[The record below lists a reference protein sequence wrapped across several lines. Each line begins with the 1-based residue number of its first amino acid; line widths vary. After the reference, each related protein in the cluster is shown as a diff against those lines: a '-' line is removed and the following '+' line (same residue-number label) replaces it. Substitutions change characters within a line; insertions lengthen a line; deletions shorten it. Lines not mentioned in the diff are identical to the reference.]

1 MKNRKGNNSLD
12 IVIKVLIGLIF
23 VVVLMLIIDNVL
35 LQNKVEFKLNG
46 EDYITINV
54 GEYFS
59 DPGFTI
65 YKGDEDLSSRVV
77 VNDNIDINTI
87 GVYERTYTYEDKVLK
102 RTIEVKKIKEFVL
115 NGESDVYILLN
126 GTYEDPKV
134 NAYLNEIDYSSS
146 IQVYSSCDM
155 HKTGTCSI
163 TYMSKELNRTLER
176 KLHISDFKEY
186 FKLDVSQGETTES
199 IIINITMDKTKV
211 KEYILPDGTVKNED
225 YVMTITKNDIY
236 TFTVVD
242 NYGNKYDRKLEVKGI
257 IKPLEATCSAEVKNK
272 ETTISVTANKE
283 IVKYTY
289 NGKEDSKESTYKFNT
304 RYKTNKVTLVDVDGL
319 SKTIKCKTTI
329 KSYNSFGAY
338 KHVIIIGVDGLGAAL
353 TKVDAKNF
361 KNIFGNYAYKH
372 DAKTEDITISAQNWG
387 SILTGVACNTHG
399 FTNSSIES
407 KERNSNSK
415 NHSIFYYVRKAYPD
429 ANLVSIVNWNP
440 INIGIVENDLNVKK
454 IHGGSDDAVTNSVVS
469 YLDKTEPTLMFIHL
483 DEADHQAHAHGGF
496 SNEYYMTV
504 KKIDTLIGKIYKKI
518 SDKNMMDDTLVIL
531 VTDHGETKGGHGGNS
546 KEETSA
552 VLAVRGHSV
561 RKTNFYNGVR
571 NRDVAAITLYALGI
585 ETPSNFVSKVPS
597 GLFGEPR

>member
-186 FKLDVSQGETTES
+186 FKLDVSQGEITES

-211 KEYILPDGTVKNED
+211 K
-225 YVMTITKNDIY
+225 
-236 TFTVVD
+236 
-242 NYGNKYDRKLEVKGI
+242 
-257 IKPLEATCSAEVKNK
+257 
-272 ETTISVTANKE
+272 
-283 IVKYTY
+283 
-289 NGKEDSKESTYKFNT
+289 
-304 RYKTNKVTLVDVDGL
+304 
-319 SKTIKCKTTI
+319 
-329 KSYNSFGAY
+329 
-338 KHVIIIGVDGLGAAL
+338 
-353 TKVDAKNF
+353 
-361 KNIFGNYAYKH
+361 
-372 DAKTEDITISAQNWG
+372 
-387 SILTGVACNTHG
+387 
-399 FTNSSIES
+399 
-407 KERNSNSK
+407 
-415 NHSIFYYVRKAYPD
+415 
-429 ANLVSIVNWNP
+429 
-440 INIGIVENDLNVKK
+440 
-454 IHGGSDDAVTNSVVS
+454 
-469 YLDKTEPTLMFIHL
+469 
-483 DEADHQAHAHGGF
+483 
-496 SNEYYMTV
+496 
-504 KKIDTLIGKIYKKI
+504 
-518 SDKNMMDDTLVIL
+518 
-531 VTDHGETKGGHGGNS
+531 
-546 KEETSA
+546 
-552 VLAVRGHSV
+552 
-561 RKTNFYNGVR
+561 
-571 NRDVAAITLYALGI
+571 
-585 ETPSNFVSKVPS
+585 
-597 GLFGEPR
+597 